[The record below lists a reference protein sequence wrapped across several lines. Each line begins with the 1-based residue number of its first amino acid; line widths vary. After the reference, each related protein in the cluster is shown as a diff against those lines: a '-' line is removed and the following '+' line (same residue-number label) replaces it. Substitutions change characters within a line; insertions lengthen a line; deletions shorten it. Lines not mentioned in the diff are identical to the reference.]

1 MKISIFGAGYV
12 GLVSG
17 ACLAEVGHQVMCADV
32 DPAKINK
39 LNSGIIPIWEPGL
52 EPLVL
57 HRRMALSNTPEAD
70 FAHMMRLHQLLSILG
85 VVTVFAA
92 VGGSHGLF

>member
-39 LNSGIIPIWEPGL
+39 LSNGIIPIWEPLL

-57 HRRMALSNTPEAD
+57 RNIKGG
-70 FAHMMRLHQLLSILG
+70 RLQFDGRPQSGCSVWAGAGDCRGHAIG
-85 VVTVFAA
+85 
-92 VGGSHGLF
+92 